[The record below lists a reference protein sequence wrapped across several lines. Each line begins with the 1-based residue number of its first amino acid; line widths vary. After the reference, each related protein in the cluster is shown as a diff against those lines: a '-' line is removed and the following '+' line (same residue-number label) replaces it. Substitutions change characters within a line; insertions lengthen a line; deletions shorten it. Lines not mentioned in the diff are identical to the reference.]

1 MPIYEY
7 ECGTCNKRTELLQKI
22 SDPPLEK
29 CPDCN
34 GEVSKLISSAGIHF
48 KGTGWYVTD
57 YAKKKGESSESSESS
72 KKDKK
77 ADTTPSKTKE
87 GSKSKKEG
95 AASKS
100 TTASKD

>member
-7 ECGTCNKRTELLQKI
+7 ECSACNKHTELLQKI

-34 GEVSKLISSAGIHF
+34 GEVNKLISSAGIHF

-57 YAKKKGESSESSESS
+57 YAKKKGESSESS

-77 ADTTPSKTKE
+77 TDASSSKTE

-95 AASKS
+95 TASKS
-100 TTASKD
+100 TTGSKD